1 MSITA
6 SNSSGKLN
14 LSMSN
19 CHKLFSFC
27 YRKVW
32 KIIDIRKT
40 FTQFLVTRSLKG
52 LCAFYL
58 SFYFIL
64 FFWKPS
70 KRKEEGNR
78 MQYFVSLFEK
88 ERQKGI
94 YPFLW
99 YYNFFFWFVG
109 IFVYYLYI
117 QIFNKWEKYFKNKT
131 SSSWVSLTLQ
141 YTYMI
146 I

>member
-6 SNSSGKLN
+6 SNSLGKLN

-40 FTQFLVTRSLKG
+40 FTQFLVTHSLKG

-64 FFWKPS
+64 LFFRKTS
-70 KRKEEGNR
+70 KRTEEGNR
-78 MQYFVSLFEK
+78 MQYFVSVFEK
-88 ERQKGI
+88 ERLKGI

-99 YYNFFFWFVG
+99 FYNFFFGLLVFSFT
-109 IFVYYLYI
+109 IYISRYLR
-117 QIFNKWEKYFKNKT
+117 NKT
-131 SSSWVSLTLQ
+131 NILRIKAVDCE
-141 YTYMI
+141 
-146 I
+146 

>member
-6 SNSSGKLN
+6 SNSLGKLN

-52 LCAFYL
+52 LCAFYV

-64 FFWKPS
+64 FFRKTS
-70 KRKEEGNR
+70 KRTEEGNR
-78 MQYFVSLFEK
+78 MQYFVSVFEK
-88 ERQKGI
+88 ERLKGI

-99 YYNFFFWFVG
+99 FYNFFFGLLVFSFT
-109 IFVYYLYI
+109 IYISRYLR
-117 QIFNKWEKYFKNKT
+117 NKT
-131 SSSWVSLTLQ
+131 NILRIKAVDCE
-141 YTYMI
+141 
-146 I
+146 

>member
-40 FTQFLVTRSLKG
+40 FSPFLVARSLKG

-64 FFWKPS
+64 LFFRKTS
-70 KRKEEGNR
+70 KRTEEGNR
-78 MQYFVSLFEK
+78 MQYFVSVFEK
-88 ERQKGI
+88 ERLKGI

-99 YYNFFFWFVG
+99 FYNFFFGLLVFSFT
-109 IFVYYLYI
+109 IYISRYLR
-117 QIFNKWEKYFKNKT
+117 NKT
-131 SSSWVSLTLQ
+131 NILRIKAVDCE
-141 YTYMI
+141 
-146 I
+146 

>member
-6 SNSSGKLN
+6 SNSLGKLN

-64 FFWKPS
+64 LFFRKTS
-70 KRKEEGNR
+70 KRTEEGNR
-78 MQYFVSLFEK
+78 MQYFVSVFEK
-88 ERQKGI
+88 ERLKGI

-99 YYNFFFWFVG
+99 FYNFFFGLLVFSFT
-109 IFVYYLYI
+109 IYISRYLR
-117 QIFNKWEKYFKNKT
+117 NKT
-131 SSSWVSLTLQ
+131 NILRIKAVDCE
-141 YTYMI
+141 
-146 I
+146 

>member
-40 FTQFLVTRSLKG
+40 FTPFLVARSLKG

-64 FFWKPS
+64 LFFRKTS
-70 KRKEEGNR
+70 KRTEEGNR
-78 MQYFVSLFEK
+78 MQYFVSVFEK
-88 ERQKGI
+88 ERLKGI

-99 YYNFFFWFVG
+99 FYNFFFGLLVFSFT
-109 IFVYYLYI
+109 IYISRYLR
-117 QIFNKWEKYFKNKT
+117 NKT
-131 SSSWVSLTLQ
+131 NILRIKAVDCE
-141 YTYMI
+141 
-146 I
+146 

>member
-40 FTQFLVTRSLKG
+40 FSPFLVARSLKG

-58 SFYFIL
+58 SFYIL
-64 FFWKPS
+64 FYFFGNLQRGRRREIGCS
-70 KRKEEGNR
+70 ILSVCLKRKDWKVYTR
-78 MQYFVSLFEK
+78 FYD
-88 ERQKGI
+88 I
-94 YPFLW
+94 II
-99 YYNFFFWFVG
+99 FFFGLLVFSFTIY
-109 IFVYYLYI
+109 IFRYLTNERNI
-117 QIFNKWEKYFKNKT
+117 LRIKPVLRE
-131 SSSWVSLTLQ
+131 
-141 YTYMI
+141 
-146 I
+146 

>member
-40 FTQFLVTRSLKG
+40 FSPFLVARSLKG

-64 FFWKPS
+64 LFFRKTS
-70 KRKEEGNR
+70 KRTEEGNR
-78 MQYFVSLFEK
+78 MQYFVSVFEK
-88 ERQKGI
+88 ERLKGI

-99 YYNFFFWFVG
+99 FYNFFFGLLVFSFT
-109 IFVYYLYI
+109 IYISRYLR
-117 QIFNKWEKYFKNKT
+117 NKT
-131 SSSWVSLTLQ
+131 NISRIKAVDCE
-141 YTYMI
+141 
-146 I
+146 

>member
-40 FTQFLVTRSLKG
+40 FTPFLVARSLKG

-64 FFWKPS
+64 LFFPKTS
-70 KRKEEGNR
+70 KRTEEGNR
-78 MQYFVSLFEK
+78 MQYFVSVFEK
-88 ERQKGI
+88 ERLKGI

-99 YYNFFFWFVG
+99 FYNFFFGLLVFSFT
-109 IFVYYLYI
+109 IYISRYLR
-117 QIFNKWEKYFKNKT
+117 NKT
-131 SSSWVSLTLQ
+131 NILRIKAVDCE
-141 YTYMI
+141 
-146 I
+146 

>member
-19 CHKLFSFC
+19 CHKWFSFC

-40 FTQFLVTRSLKG
+40 FSPFLVARSLKG

-58 SFYFIL
+58 SFYFFFFF
-64 FFWKPS
+64 FFWKLQRGS
-70 KRKEEGNR
+70 RR
-78 MQYFVSLFEK
+78 
-88 ERQKGI
+88 GI
-94 YPFLW
+94 RCSILSVCLKKKDWKVYTRF
-99 YYNFFFWFVG
+99 YDIIIFFFGLLVFSFTIY
-109 IFVYYLYI
+109 IFRYLRNKRNILRIKPVYC
-117 QIFNKWEKYFKNKT
+117 E
-131 SSSWVSLTLQ
+131 
-141 YTYMI
+141 
-146 I
+146 

>member
-6 SNSSGKLN
+6 SNSLGKLN

-64 FFWKPS
+64 LFFPKTS
-70 KRKEEGNR
+70 KRTEEGNR
-78 MQYFVSLFEK
+78 MQYFVSVFEK
-88 ERQKGI
+88 ERLKGI

-99 YYNFFFWFVG
+99 FYNFFFGLLVFSFT
-109 IFVYYLYI
+109 IYISRYLR
-117 QIFNKWEKYFKNKT
+117 NKT
-131 SSSWVSLTLQ
+131 NILRIKAVDCE
-141 YTYMI
+141 
-146 I
+146 

>member
-1 MSITA
+1 MSIAA
-6 SNSSGKLN
+6 SNSLGKLN

-64 FFWKPS
+64 LFFRKTS
-70 KRKEEGNR
+70 KRTEEGNR
-78 MQYFVSLFEK
+78 MQYFVSVFEK
-88 ERQKGI
+88 ERLKGI

-99 YYNFFFWFVG
+99 FYNFFFGLLVFSFT
-109 IFVYYLYI
+109 IYISRYLR
-117 QIFNKWEKYFKNKT
+117 NKT
-131 SSSWVSLTLQ
+131 NILRIKAVDCE
-141 YTYMI
+141 
-146 I
+146 

>member
-6 SNSSGKLN
+6 SNSLGKLN

-64 FFWKPS
+64 LFFRKTS
-70 KRKEEGNR
+70 KRTEEGNR
-78 MQYFVSLFEK
+78 MQYFVSVFEK
-88 ERQKGI
+88 ERLKGI

-99 YYNFFFWFVG
+99 FYNFFFGLLVFSFT
-109 IFVYYLYI
+109 IYISRYLR
-117 QIFNKWEKYFKNKT
+117 NKT
-131 SSSWVSLTLQ
+131 NISRIKAVDCE
-141 YTYMI
+141 
-146 I
+146 

>member
-6 SNSSGKLN
+6 SNSLGKLN

-52 LCAFYL
+52 LFAFYL

-64 FFWKPS
+64 LFFRKTS
-70 KRKEEGNR
+70 KRTEEGNR
-78 MQYFVSLFEK
+78 MQYFVSVFEK
-88 ERQKGI
+88 ERLKGI

-99 YYNFFFWFVG
+99 FYNFFFGLLVFSFT
-109 IFVYYLYI
+109 IYISRYLR
-117 QIFNKWEKYFKNKT
+117 NKT
-131 SSSWVSLTLQ
+131 NILRIKAVDCE
-141 YTYMI
+141 
-146 I
+146 

>member
-6 SNSSGKLN
+6 SNSLGKLN

-19 CHKLFSFC
+19 CHQLFSFC

-64 FFWKPS
+64 FFRKTS
-70 KRKEEGNR
+70 KRTEDLYLDIWICKR
-78 MQYFVSLFEK
+78 MQYFVSVFEK
-88 ERQKGI
+88 ERLKGI

-99 YYNFFFWFVG
+99 FYNFFFGLLVFSFT
-109 IFVYYLYI
+109 IYISTYLR
-117 QIFNKWEKYFKNKT
+117 NKT
-131 SSSWVSLTLQ
+131 NILRIKAVDCE
-141 YTYMI
+141 
-146 I
+146 

>member
-64 FFWKPS
+64 LFFRKTS
-70 KRKEEGNR
+70 KRTEEGNR
-78 MQYFVSLFEK
+78 MQYFVSVFEK
-88 ERQKGI
+88 ERLKGI

-99 YYNFFFWFVG
+99 FYNFFFGLLVFSFT
-109 IFVYYLYI
+109 IYISRYLR
-117 QIFNKWEKYFKNKT
+117 NKT
-131 SSSWVSLTLQ
+131 NILRIKAVDCE
-141 YTYMI
+141 
-146 I
+146 

>member
-27 YRKVW
+27 YKKVW

-40 FTQFLVTRSLKG
+40 FTPFLVARSLKG

-58 SFYFIL
+58 SCYFTLL
-64 FFWKPS
+64 FFWKTS
-70 KRKEEGNR
+70 KRKEEGNK
-78 MQYFVSLFEK
+78 MQYFFSVFEK
-88 ERQKGI
+88 ERLKGI
-94 YPFLW
+94 HPFL
-99 YYNFFFWFVG
+99 
-109 IFVYYLYI
+109 
-117 QIFNKWEKYFKNKT
+117 
-131 SSSWVSLTLQ
+131 
-141 YTYMI
+141 
-146 I
+146 

>member
-6 SNSSGKLN
+6 SNSLGKLN

-32 KIIDIRKT
+32 KIINIRKT

-64 FFWKPS
+64 LFFRKTS
-70 KRKEEGNR
+70 KRTEEGNR
-78 MQYFVSLFEK
+78 MQYFVSVFEK
-88 ERQKGI
+88 ERLKGI

-99 YYNFFFWFVG
+99 FYNFFFGLLVFSFT
-109 IFVYYLYI
+109 IYISRYLR
-117 QIFNKWEKYFKNKT
+117 NKT
-131 SSSWVSLTLQ
+131 NILRIKAVDCE
-141 YTYMI
+141 
-146 I
+146 

>member
-6 SNSSGKLN
+6 SNSSGKLS

-32 KIIDIRKT
+32 KIIYIRKT
-40 FTQFLVTRSLKG
+40 FTPFLVSRSLKG

-64 FFWKPS
+64 LLFFGKLQRGRRREIRCNFLS
-70 KRKEEGNR
+70 VCLKRKDWKVYAR
-78 MQYFVSLFEK
+78 FYDIK
-88 ERQKGI
+88 
-94 YPFLW
+94 
-99 YYNFFFWFVG
+99 FFFGLLVFSFAIY
-109 IFVYYLYI
+109 IFRYLRNERNI
-117 QIFNKWEKYFKNKT
+117 QRIKPVHSE
-131 SSSWVSLTLQ
+131 
-141 YTYMI
+141 
-146 I
+146 